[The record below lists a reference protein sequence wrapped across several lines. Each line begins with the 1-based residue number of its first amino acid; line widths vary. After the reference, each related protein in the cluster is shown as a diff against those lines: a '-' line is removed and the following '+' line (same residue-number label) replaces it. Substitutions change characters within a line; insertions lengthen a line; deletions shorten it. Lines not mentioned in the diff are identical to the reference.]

1 MIRAPTRQL
10 GGRRRTAADCV
21 AGVVRNDVAAAA
33 RADREQR
40 RVVARRF
47 VVVVRQHRFNNL
59 SGVGNNSS
67 HSRADARSSGVTVPG
82 SWLPAARDQSRPAA
96 TALTPK
102 WGRLL
107 RFAMSGPPDTA
118 GVVVARTAPRCAAK
132 SEKRPFGLSASINSA
147 SKSNRKYSSRVY
159 PK

>member
-21 AGVVRNDVAAAA
+21 AGVVRDDVAAAA

-40 RVVARRF
+40 RVVTRSF

-67 HSRADARSSGVTVPG
+67 HSRADARSSGVTVPDPC
-82 SWLPAARDQSRPAA
+82 SWVPAARDQSRPAA

-102 WGRLL
+102 WGLLL
-107 RFAMSGPPDTA
+107 RFAISGP
-118 GVVVARTAPRCAAK
+118 
-132 SEKRPFGLSASINSA
+132 
-147 SKSNRKYSSRVY
+147 
-159 PK
+159 